1 MSDAGQPDTQQH
13 PPEKT
18 PENHQL
24 DVRSSVDWTQ
34 YTAYRCIHCDE
45 PCVNELGSVYARAR
59 ECRDCFGIPTLDRHS
74 VDDLRR
80 GDRR

>member
-1 MSDAGQPDTQQH
+1 MIPVSNSGH
-13 PPEKT
+13 HENR

-24 DVRSSVDWTQ
+24 DVRSAVDWTQ

-45 PCVNELGSVYARAR
+45 PVVNKVGSEYARAR

-74 VDDLRR
+74 ADDLRR